1 MSNITSIQWADTTV
15 NPVMGCGGCELFPTP
30 EKVLQAIDKAM
41 SEVGSKISSRTIFK
55 DLVQN
60 AFQRIDKPLEG
71 HKNVVNTTNI
81 WHLRKQFL
89 DHVVKEEGKV
99 VAAAA
104 EKAIKQ
110 SITCYAATLHFNKGQ
125 KITKPEY
132 LGHKG
137 HAPIFESI
145 RRYEGKCAAVARL
158 QDLLGRSNPK
168 TPWKDRLP
176 RLIFVSD
183 MGDALS
189 SKSDFEFLERD
200 LIPAVTSKKG
210 KRHLWLW
217 LSKRPERMAQFA
229 EEIGGLPE
237 NMCAMSTLTGP
248 DEENLNRLKAL
259 KSVRATSRGLS
270 IEPLWGR
277 IPASKLDLTGIDWV
291 IVGGESG
298 AGLAHTRPFA
308 LEWAEEI
315 RDHCRKHG
323 VAFFLK
329 QLGRNPSRDGKVFK
343 LRHTHGGNWD
353 EWPDDALKVRE
364 FPAAFH
370 DYRRDEMKD
379 SNKLRPFKKK
389 KKKNSEDQTLEDDGK
404 NKGRAKK
411 SNVTLSEIAEVEVIE
426 ADKAEFQRL
435 NEIVHKGVTGFIEA
449 GDALRQIQV
458 GKLWRAGGFNTWEDY
473 CRSVAGMSRIH
484 AHRLIQ
490 ASECVMELRK
500 SSNFSIL
507 PENESQ
513 VRPLLRIKDPETR
526 IEIWDTVLY
535 QVESRK
541 PSGKPT
547 AKEVASMVYAYVTS
561 NDVGDDNS
569 ITKPPSLKER
579 RSGVVSK
586 IRAAVAERHSWD
598 DVEKLLADLERLI

>member
-277 IPASKLDLTGIDWV
+277 IPVSKLDLTGIDWV

-315 RDHCRKHG
+315 RDHCKKHG

-329 QLGRNPSRDGKVFK
+329 QFGRNPSRDGKVFK

-353 EWPDDALKVRE
+353 EWPDEDLKVRE
-364 FPAAFH
+364 FPAIFH
-370 DYRRDEMKD
+370 AYRSEEMKISD
-379 SNKLRPFKKK
+379 KLRPV
-389 KKKNSEDQTLEDDGK
+389 KKNKKGDDQSDESGEKIDENARKSELAT
-404 NKGRAKK
+404 
-411 SNVTLSEIAEVEVIE
+411 SENLQAAIIAPE
-426 ADKAEFQRL
+426 KAEFERL
-435 NEIVHKGVTGFIEA
+435 NEIVRNGVEAFVEA
-449 GDALRQIQV
+449 GVALQKIHN
-458 GKLWRAGGFNTWEDY
+458 GKLWKAGGFSTWEDY
-473 CRSVAGMSRIH
+473 CRSVAGMSRAH
-484 AHRLIQ
+484 AHRLMQ
-490 ASECVMELRK
+490 ASECVYHLK
-500 SSNFSIL
+500 QNPYIPVL
-507 PENESQ
+507 PIAESQ
-513 VRPLLRIKDPETR
+513 VRPLLRLDDGQMRYAAWIHALDVMGE
-526 IEIWDTVLY
+526 D
-535 QVESRK
+535 RK
-541 PSGKPT
+541 QPT
-547 AKEVASMVYAYVTS
+547 ANEVRQAVEYVIHT
-561 NDVGDDNS
+561 DDEGDPVEKAP
-569 ITKPPSLKER
+569 TRAKQRTEL
-579 RSGVVSK
+579 VSQ
-586 IRAAVAERHSWD
+586 IRAAVAERRSWE
-598 DVEKLLADLERLI
+598 DVEKLLQDLEKLI

>member
-30 EKVLQAIDKAM
+30 EKVLQAIDAAV
-41 SEVGSKISSRTIFK
+41 SEVGGKISSRDIFK

-60 AFQRIDKPLEG
+60 AFQAIDRPLEG
-71 HKNVVNTTNI
+71 HKNAVNTTNI

-89 DHVVKEEGKV
+89 DNVVKEEGKV

-158 QDLLGRSNPK
+158 PDLLGKSNPK
-168 TPWKDRLP
+168 TPWKDRMA

-189 SKSDFEFLERD
+189 SKGDYEFLKGD
-200 LIPAVTSKKG
+200 LIPAVTSKQG

-217 LSKRPERMAQFA
+217 LSKRPERMAEFA

-237 NMCAMSTLTGP
+237 NMCAMTTLTGP
-248 DEENLNRLKAL
+248 DEKNLRRLEDL
-259 KSVRATSRGLS
+259 KLVRATMRGLS
-270 IEPLWGR
+270 IEPLWEQ
-277 IPASKLDLTGIDWV
+277 IPASKLDLTGINWV

-298 AGLAHTRPFA
+298 SGLAHTRPFA

-329 QLGRNPSRDGKVFK
+329 QLGRNPSRAGKVFK
-343 LRHTHGGNWD
+343 LDHTHGGNWD
-353 EWPDDALKVRE
+353 EWPDEDLKVRE
-364 FPAAFH
+364 FPAVFH
-370 DYRRDEMKD
+370 AYRRKEMKISD
-379 SNKLRPFKKK
+379 KPRPVKK
-389 KKKNSEDQTLEDDGK
+389 KKKNSDDQSGEG
-404 NKGRAKK
+404 G
-411 SNVTLSEIAEVEVIE
+411 EVIVQAE
-426 ADKAEFQRL
+426 MKAVIVSSKVEKAEFERL
-435 NEIVHKGVTGFIEA
+435 HNIISKGVKAFVEA
-449 GDALRQIQV
+449 GEALKQMHD
-458 GKLWRAGGFNTWEDY
+458 GKLWKAGGFDTWEDY
-473 CRSVAGMSRIH
+473 CRSVAGMSRAH
-484 AHRLIQ
+484 AHRLMQ
-490 ASECVMELRK
+490 ASECVNRLKETK
-500 SSNFSIL
+500 EFSVFPIS
-507 PENESQ
+507 ESQ
-513 VRPLLRIKDPETR
+513 VRPLLRLPDPDLR
-526 IEIWDTVLY
+526 IAAWLRVFEVMGENRKQPTASEVKQAVTYVMHYDDEDDTVKMPLTRTE
-535 QVESRK
+535 Q
-541 PSGKPT
+541 
-547 AKEVASMVYAYVTS
+547 
-561 NDVGDDNS
+561 
-569 ITKPPSLKER
+569 
-579 RSGVVSK
+579 RSELVSK
-586 IRAAVAERHSWD
+586 LREAVTERYSWE
-598 DVEKLLADLERLI
+598 DVEKLLADLEKLI